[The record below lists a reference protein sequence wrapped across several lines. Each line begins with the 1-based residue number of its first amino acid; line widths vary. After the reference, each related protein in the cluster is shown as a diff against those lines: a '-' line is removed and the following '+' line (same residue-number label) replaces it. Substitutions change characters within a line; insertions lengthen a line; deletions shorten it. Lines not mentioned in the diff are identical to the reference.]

1 MKRAATLLVL
11 LACSARP
18 ERLDRSVEGGVIEP
32 VAAGGPT
39 AALPPAAGPWLQKL
53 YDADGTLVADFSP
66 PIGATDRRPVVI
78 ALHGGGDAPE
88 FACGEWRG
96 TFGPW
101 PFILC
106 PYGVRFGSSNLY
118 GWASSAQARAAAERA
133 LAALA
138 AHDPQHV
145 DLRDPVLT
153 GFSRGAMVAPAALAA
168 GGLVF
173 PAAVLVEGH
182 TDDLASSAP
191 GMVKGGLTR
200 ILFVDSQAGNAQRA
214 KADVAV
220 LEHRG
225 GVQARSVYV
234 GPLGHGFFPRTAE
247 GVRRG
252 LQELLRDLPGW
263 DRYPYPPIEPN

>member
-1 MKRAATLLVL
+1 VLDTDAVAPLATDG
-11 LACSARP
+11 A
-18 ERLDRSVEGGVIEP
+18 
-32 VAAGGPT
+32 
-39 AALPPAAGPWLQKL
+39 PPALATTEGPWLQKL
-53 YDADGTLVADFSP
+53 TDTDGTLVADFSP
-66 PIGATDRRPVVI
+66 PIGATDPRPVVV

-118 GWASSAQARAAAERA
+118 GWGSGAQARAAAERA
-133 LAALA
+133 LAALVA
-138 AHDPQHV
+138 RDPQHV
-145 DLRDPVLT
+145 DPHDPVLT
-153 GFSRGAMVAPAALAA
+153 GFSRGAMMAPAALAA

-182 TDDLASSAP
+182 APDLASLAP
-191 GMVKGGLTR
+191 AMAKKGLMR

-214 KADVAV
+214 KADVT
-220 LEHRG
+220 LFRRFG
-225 GVQARSVYV
+225 DVQASSVYV
-234 GPLGHGFFPRTAE
+234 GPLGHGFFPKTAE

-252 LQELLRDLPGW
+252 LHDLLNDLPAW